1 MSDNNEQQLRHLTQK
16 AEELSRQQTQLATE
30 IRLLQEHIRHL
41 GSIIVPAATTTPTPA
56 PVTLPPIQTPTPP
69 RPLATPTPI
78 EQKTIIPPV
87 APPQPR
93 KPKQKTPLE
102 EFIGTNLLNKVGIAV
117 LVLGIAIGA
126 KYAIEH
132 DLISPLTRIVL
143 GYVAGIV
150 LIVLAIRLK
159 AKYASFSA
167 VLLSGGMAVMY
178 FITFAAYDFYA
189 LIPQIFAFILMVLF
203 TAFTVYAAIQY
214 DVRAIA
220 VIGLVGAYAVPFL
233 LSDGSGRVAVMF
245 TYMTII
251 NAGILVLS
259 FRKAW
264 KVLYYVAFVLT
275 WLIFAIW
282 IVDQFRVT
290 EHLWISLIFSSLFFI
305 TFYTSFLAYKFVAR
319 EQLSRIDVVVLLM
332 NAFLYYGWGYFAIS
346 DHPDGDVFLGVF
358 TVFNAVLHF
367 IACAVIYKKQ
377 ETSRD
382 TFFFVAGMVLVFL
395 TLAVPV
401 QLDGHWVTLIW
412 GAEAALLFW
421 IGRTKGF
428 PVYEKLAGTL
438 IVLTFISLVQDWDS
452 FYNVYDYDGTGTSIT
467 YFFNIQ
473 LLSSLLICGAWA
485 WIVILI
491 RRHPLEADAKGLQG
505 AVVKWVLPGLVLL
518 TLYMAFHQEI
528 ASYWQ
533 QRYYYSRIKAISES
547 DHYSYDTYDETLM
560 AFQRLCLV
568 IYAAA
573 FTVLLWLADRKW
585 IKNEYLAH
593 AISIFAALQLFLFIT
608 MGVYDSSSLITS
620 YITQE
625 DGEYYTRGAMYV
637 AMRYITILSILPLLL
652 ILYRNVRAYKM
663 NDLFPQAERVYFHI
677 VVLVLLS
684 TELNTLLALMQ
695 IDNSDRLAMSIL
707 WGAYALGLI
716 VFGLMRA
723 QRTIRVTGISLFGI
737 TLVKLFIYDMAA
749 MSTIS
754 RTIVMVILGALL
766 LLASFLYNKFKASKT
781 EDDTTHAE

>member
-1 MSDNNEQQLRHLTQK
+1 MSDNKEQQLRILTQK
-16 AEELSRQQTQLATE
+16 AEDLSRQQHRLATE

-41 GSIIVPAATTTPTPA
+41 GSMITPAEVTTPA
-56 PVTLPPIQTPTPP
+56 PVTPPVQTPVPSVVVTPP
-69 RPLATPTPI
+69 QPEQRPV
-78 EQKTIIPPV
+78 IPPV

-93 KPKQKTPLE
+93 KPKQKTPIE

-126 KYAIEH
+126 KYAI
-132 DLISPLTRIVL
+132 DRDMISPLTRIVL

-150 LIVLAIRLK
+150 LIVIAIRLK

-167 VLLSGGMAVMY
+167 VLLSGAMAVMY

-189 LIPQIFAFILMVLF
+189 LIPQVFAFILMVLF
-203 TAFTVYAAIQY
+203 TAFTVYAALQY

-264 KVLYYVAFVLT
+264 KVLYYVAFALT
-275 WLIFAIW
+275 WIIFSFW
-282 IVDQFRVT
+282 ILDQFQVE
-290 EHLWISLIFSSLFFI
+290 EHLWISLVFSSLFFI
-305 TFYTSFLAYKFVAR
+305 TFYTTFLSYKFIAR
-319 EQLSRIDVVVLLM
+319 EALSRVDIMILLM
-332 NAFLYYGWGYFAIS
+332 NAFMYYGWGYYAIN
-346 DHPDGDVFLGVF
+346 DHQDGEVFLGLF

-367 IACAVIYKKQ
+367 AACAVIYKKQ

-382 TFFFVAGMVLVFL
+382 TFYFVAGMVLVFL

-412 GAEAALLFW
+412 AAEATLLFW

-428 PVYEKLAGTL
+428 AVYERLSYAL
-438 IVLTFISLVQDWDS
+438 IILTFISLLHDWNI
-452 FYNVYDYDGTGTSIT
+452 YNVYDQDGTGTSIT

-473 LLSSLLICGAWA
+473 LLSSLLICAAWA
-485 WIVILI
+485 WIIVLI
-491 RRHPLEADAKGLQG
+491 RRHPAEDDTKGLQG
-505 AVVKWVLPGLVLL
+505 VWVKWILPGLVLF
-518 TLYMAFHQEI
+518 TLYFAFHLEI

-533 QRYYYSRIKAISES
+533 QRYYYSHIKTGTEE
-547 DHYSYDTYDETLM
+547 YDYTYDDTLM

-568 IYAAA
+568 IYAAV
-573 FTVLLWLADRKW
+573 FTLLLWLAERRW

-593 AISIFAALQLFLFIT
+593 AISIFAALQLFHFIT
-608 MGVYDSSSLITS
+608 LGVYDISTLTTS
-620 YITQE
+620 YVTQE
-625 DGEYYTRGAMYV
+625 DGNLYSRGGMYI
-637 AMRYITILSILPLLL
+637 AMRYITILFILPLLL
-652 ILYRNVRAYKM
+652 ILYRNVRAYKI

-677 VVLVLLS
+677 VMLVLLS
-684 TELNTLLALMQ
+684 TELNTLLALMH

-707 WGAYALGLI
+707 WGTYALGLI

-723 QRTIRVTGISLFGI
+723 QRTIRVTGIALFAV
-737 TLVKLFIYDMAA
+737 TLIKLFFYDMAA

-754 RTIVMVILGALL
+754 KTIVMVILGALL
-766 LLASFLYNKFKASKT
+766 LLASFLYNKFKAPKT